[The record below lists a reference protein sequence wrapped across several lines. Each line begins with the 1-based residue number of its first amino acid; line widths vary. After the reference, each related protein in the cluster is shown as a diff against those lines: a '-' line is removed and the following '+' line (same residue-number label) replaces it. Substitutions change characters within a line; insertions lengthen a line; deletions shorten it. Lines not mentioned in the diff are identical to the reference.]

1 MREAAGRRRAA
12 GDRGERGGGER
23 GSEGG
28 DEDEG
33 ERGGERGPDVGMK
46 ERSFCCLTG
55 VNVSSQV
62 HIRSFPARGSTPD
75 PLSAPHHSDRPH
87 SDLSRE
93 NELSPAC
100 VCLASQLYFLTF
112 CGTNRVVVE
121 VILREVVRAGE

>member
-62 HIRSFPARGSTPD
+62 HIRSFPA
-75 PLSAPHHSDRPH
+75 
-87 SDLSRE
+87 
-93 NELSPAC
+93 
-100 VCLASQLYFLTF
+100 CLFCSEKGLQQAATCMVLLNNTALYFLTF